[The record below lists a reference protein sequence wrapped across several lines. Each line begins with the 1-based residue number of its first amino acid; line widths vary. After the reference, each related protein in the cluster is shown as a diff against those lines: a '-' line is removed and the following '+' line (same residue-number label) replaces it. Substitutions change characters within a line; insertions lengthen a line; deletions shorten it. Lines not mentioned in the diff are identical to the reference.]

1 MARHSNMIVYPNSGN
16 TSLFLLRVKTAD
28 DDLGN
33 QGLRLVG
40 SKEVVGVTSSITSK
54 EFYNSK
60 QTQIKVDLKISIQ
73 AFLYDKSKYIYV
85 PREDTIYKVERTY
98 QNGMWMELYCSE
110 TQIKKEEIE
119 GWNL

>member
-1 MARHSNMIVYPNSGN
+1 MIAYPNSAN
-16 TSLFLLRVKTAD
+16 ISLFLLRVKTTA

-33 QGLRLVG
+33 QSLRLVG
-40 SKEVVGVTSSITSK
+40 SKEVVGMTSSITSK

-60 QTQIKVDLKISIQ
+60 ESKVLLDFKVAIQ

-85 PREDTIYKVERTY
+85 PNEDTIYKVERSY

-110 TQIKKEEIE
+110 TQIKKEDIE